1 MNKQYLPTSVE
12 IDGVVCEF
20 DADYRNIIYIFE
32 ALNDPD
38 LLLSEK
44 VEVALDLFYNNSE
57 YEVNIEEAIKQMFWF
72 IRAGED
78 EPKNANEEKP
88 VYDWEQDFNLIIAPV
103 NKNLGY
109 DCRGVEFLHWW
120 TFLSAFMEMGE
131 CTLNTFMSI
140 RDKLNKG
147 KKLEKY
153 EERIYRDNKDRI
165 IIKKKYDKTTQSIID
180 EIMGGAY

>member
-1 MNKQYLPTSVE
+1 MNNKTLPTSVE

-20 DADYRNIIYIFE
+20 NADFRNILRIFE

-38 LLLSEK
+38 LLEHEK
-44 VEVALDLFYNNSE
+44 VEVALYLFYNKDE
-57 YEVNIEEAIKQMFWF
+57 YKINIEEAAKQMFYF
-72 IRAGED
+72 IQAGEK
-78 EPKNANEEKP
+78 ETTHSNSKP

-120 TFLSAFMEMGE
+120 TFLSAFMEIGD
-131 CTLNTFMSI
+131 CTLNTFMGI

-147 KKLEKY
+147 KRLEKY
-153 EERIYRDNKDRI
+153 EERIYKENREKI
-165 IIKKKYDKTTQSIID
+165 ILKKKYDAKTQAIID
-180 EIMGGAY
+180 EIMGG

>member
-1 MNKQYLPTSVE
+1 MNRKILPTSVE

-20 DADYRNIIYIFE
+20 DADFRNILYIFE

-38 LLLSEK
+38 LLDSEK
-44 VEVALDLFYNNSE
+44 VEVTLNLFYNKDDYKIN
-57 YEVNIEEAIKQMFWF
+57 VEEALKQMFDF
-72 IRAGED
+72 IRAGEA
-78 EPKNANEEKP
+78 EPRTTENSKP
-88 VYDWEQDFNLIIAPV
+88 VYDWEQDFNLIVAPV

-120 TFLSAFMEMGE
+120 TFLSAFMEIGD
-131 CTLNTFMSI
+131 CTLNTFMGI

-153 EERIYRDNKDRI
+153 EERIYKENRDKI
-165 IIKKKYDKTTQSIID
+165 ILKKKYDKTTQSIID
-180 EIMGGAY
+180 EIMGGY